1 MEKETCDRTN
11 NADVPDAGIKR
22 ACDQCRTRKIRCD
35 KESPCS
41 NCRTAQ
47 RLCSSTG
54 PGQKPKEAR
63 QRVLISTQYER
74 KIDQIEERLAGIEHL
89 LRASRSPEA
98 AAAGGASAADL
109 SPVSRQVWTTASS
122 RAPTPSVSVTTDT
135 RSVIYD
141 NEDIESAFEG
151 DSSLTAHTA
160 FASEFLEHAVGRS
173 SLRNIHPDMSSA
185 LMSLRQMMSMRNPQ
199 RGFHEPRFA
208 HQKPLPSGGLR
219 ELRMPPINLVVAMLR
234 KTKESSPSTFRLAIS
249 FLTVEE
255 FADYCRRVYFA
266 TEDFS
271 PCLFIIVNTGLYY
284 LFLEMLES
292 DEGHAAKYLEYVN
305 MCRDSLETG
314 CANLPMFLSAR
325 RENIEALLL
334 GANWA
339 VELAKPTLAWQMT
352 ATACNLCQ
360 TLGYHRASTYKD
372 DPSDGRET
380 RPLLFWTVYQ
390 LEKGLALRLGRA
402 STIQDFD
409 ITLPR
414 DVLELPLGPEWR
426 GIFNSWI
433 KVAEIHGNIYEKL
446 YSPAALAQPEPER
459 VAAAWGLAEELNIL
473 VAQASLAA
481 ARYSQPGQADY
492 DEYKS
497 LRMVLKSD
505 EISFYSSLTLVYRA
519 LPPRPGSGSTFSS
532 ECIETAREAMRVH
545 QHCIRMVADS
555 EYMTRA
561 YIHWTILY
569 APFIPFIVL
578 FCHIIESLNIDDDL
592 SRLSEFI
599 ASLEG
604 SRGASQAAEKLHR
617 LCQVLYN
624 VAVLYLEAKHQ
635 AQAAVGSEIDMYLS
649 TLGLMPADGGGGIPA
664 GVGGMVDTS
673 GLGTSQLGDWF
684 WGNRQMMGL
693 LEEDMMN
700 WSGGQP

>member
-1 MEKETCDRTN
+1 MEKEMCDRTD

-22 ACDQCRTRKIRCD
+22 AIRCD

-41 NCRTAQ
+41 NCRTA
-47 RLCSSTG
+47 RRPCSSTG
-54 PGQKPKEAR
+54 PDQKPKVPR

-89 LRASRSPEA
+89 LRASQSPEA
-98 AAAGGASAADL
+98 AAASGARAADP
-109 SPVSRQVWTTASS
+109 SPVSRQEWTTASS
-122 RAPTPSVSVTTDT
+122 RAPTPSVSATTDT

-173 SLRNIHPDMSSA
+173 SLRSTHPNMSSA

-199 RGFHEPRFA
+199 REIPEPRFA

-219 ELRMPPINLVVAMLR
+219 ELRMPPMNLVVAMLR
-234 KTKESSPSTFRLAIS
+234 ETKGNKQPKSSPSTFRLAIS
-249 FLTVEE
+249 FLSVEE

-271 PCLFIIVNTGLYY
+271 LCLFIIVNAGLYY

-292 DEGHAAKYLEYVN
+292 DEGHAAMYLEYV
-305 MCRDSLETG
+305 T
-314 CANLPMFLSAR
+314 R

-360 TLGYHRASTYKD
+360 TLGYHRATTYKD
-372 DPSDGRET
+372 DPTDTREK
-380 RPLLFWTVYQ
+380 RPVLFWAVYQ
-390 LEKGLALRLGRA
+390 LDKGLSLRLGRA
-402 STIQDFD
+402 SAMRDFD

-414 DVLELPLGPEWR
+414 HVLELPLGPDWCE
-426 GIFNSWI
+426 IFNSWT

-446 YSPAALAQPEPER
+446 YSPAALTQPEPER
-459 VAAAWGLAEELNIL
+459 VAAAWGLAEELKIL

-481 ARYSQPGQADY
+481 ARYSQPGRAEY

-497 LRMVLKSD
+497 VRMILKSD

-519 LPPRPGSGSTFSS
+519 LPPRPGSGSAFSP

-578 FCHIIESLNIDDDL
+578 FCHIIETLNIGDDL

-604 SRGASQAAEKLHR
+604 SRGASQASEKLHR

-624 VAVLYLEAKHQ
+624 VAVLYLEAKQQ
-635 AQAAVGSEIDMYLS
+635 AQAAVGSEIDTYLS
-649 TLGLMPADGGGGIPA
+649 TLGLMPADSGGSIPA
-664 GVGGMVDTS
+664 TAGGMVDTS

-684 WGNRQMMGL
+684 WGNTQMMGL